1 MSILILNFIHEIPK
15 QPNFVFQ
22 ITLGKC
28 GDADKWPYGGSI
40 EAAASFGANVVD
52 NDVHEVCIDEK
63 NKIITSPAFMYN
75 GKFHPLKFAAG
86 ALVIFYIKVLKNQ

>member
-1 MSILILNFIHEIPK
+1 MIFF
-15 QPNFVFQ
+15 FVFQ

-28 GDADKWPYGGSI
+28 GEADKWPYGGSI
-40 EAAASFGANVVD
+40 EAAASFGANVVE

-75 GKFHPLKFAAG
+75 GKFHEIQDGVSNMVNHLLKM
-86 ALVIFYIKVLKNQ
+86 I

>member
-40 EAAASFGANVVD
+40 EAGASFGANVVD

-75 GKFHPLKFAAG
+75 GKFHEIQDGVSNMVNHLLKM
-86 ALVIFYIKVLKNQ
+86 I

>member
-75 GKFHPLKFAAG
+75 GKFHEIQDGVSNMVNHLLKM
-86 ALVIFYIKVLKNQ
+86 I

>member
-75 GKFHPLKFAAG
+75 GKFHEIQDGVSNMVNTLLKM
-86 ALVIFYIKVLKNQ
+86 I